1 MAVYPYH
8 GPPRVVTSRGEP
20 TLRILK
26 RLLAGLFIFVVAGLA
41 IMYIADPVITTRMV
55 GLAFGGGTGPAQAVP
70 GGPLVEI
77 PSVPLDRRT
86 IGDEA
91 VKKAEA
97 YAAETD
103 SHALIVYHDGAIQV
117 ERYFPGFGRDTR
129 TSTQSM
135 HKSVLALVVGMAI
148 RDGFIAAV
156 DDPAARYL
164 PEWANDGRSAITIRH
179 MLQQQSG
186 TDFPTVGFNPVG
198 GFFQFTLGDNIRP
211 ITLNQPLAEA
221 PGTRFDYNTI
231 NPQALGIIIERA
243 TGRRYAEYLSEA
255 LWKHLG
261 APDAFV
267 SLDSTENGMART
279 FCCLNATARSW
290 LHVGLLHL
298 NAGRFNGVQVVPEA
312 WMRDVVTPSPRN
324 PNYGYLTWLG
334 NEYQEHRPYNHKTST
349 NVYHSEPFA
358 AQDMV
363 YFDGFGGQR
372 VYVVKSLGLVIVRT
386 GSIATGWDD
395 AYLPNTIIR
404 GLRQAQ

>member
-1 MAVYPYH
+1 M
-8 GPPRVVTSRGEP
+8 
-20 TLRILK
+20 RILK
-26 RLLAGLFIFVVAGLA
+26 RLLAGLLLFIVAGLA
-41 IMYIADPVITTRMV
+41 IMYIADPVITSRMI
-55 GLAFGGGTGPAQAVP
+55 GLAFGGNTGPEEAVP

-77 PSVPLDRRT
+77 PSVPLDRRS
-86 IGDEA
+86 IDPDA
-91 VKKAEA
+91 VRKAEA
-97 YAAETD
+97 YAAETG
-103 SHALIVYHDGAIQV
+103 SHALIVYHNGAIQV
-117 ERYFPGFGRDTR
+117 ERYYPGYGRDSR

-135 HKSVLALVVGMAI
+135 HKSVLALLVGIAI
-148 RDGFIAAV
+148 RDGFIASV

-164 PEWANDGRSAITIRH
+164 PEWSKDGRSAITIRQ

-186 TDFPTVGFNPVG
+186 IDFPTVGFNPVG
-198 GFFQFTLGDNIRP
+198 GFFQFTLGDDIKP
-211 ITLNQPLAEA
+211 ITLNQPLAGE

-255 LWKHLG
+255 LWKHIG
-261 APDAFV
+261 APEAFA
-267 SLDSTENGMART
+267 SLDSEENGMART

-298 NAGRFNGVQVVPEA
+298 NAGRFNGVQVVPET
-312 WMRDVVTPSPRN
+312 WMRDAVTPSPRN

-334 NEYQEHRPYNHKTST
+334 NEHQERRHYNHKTST

-358 AQDMV
+358 ARDVV

-386 GSIATGWDD
+386 GAIETGWDD
-395 AYLPNTIIR
+395 AYLPNVIIR
-404 GLRQAQ
+404 GVKTRSD